1 LGGAASQNLLI
12 RAISKAIGSGVEPLH
27 KNRQLIQRSL
37 NAELNRVLRDPS
49 VMSRLAEMGSRDVS
63 GSSAQF
69 QAFIKQELPLWESV
83 VKRSGA
89 TVD

>member
-1 LGGAASQNLLI
+1 
-12 RAISKAIGSGVEPLH
+12 
-27 KNRQLIQRSL
+27 
-37 NAELNRVLRDPS
+37 
-49 VMSRLAEMGSRDVS
+49 MSRLAEMGSRDVS